1 MKLKLIKACSIILG
15 VLAVGIYIG
24 CKPDKFSGE
33 GNGLT
38 PKAFS
43 ASFTITPLS
52 GKPNYY
58 VLNANS
64 TGVQSVSYDLGD
76 GGGTSPGKFVDT
88 VFYPDA
94 GVYNVTVTALGYI
107 GGVSKTSAPQ
117 IITVATS
124 DPKSGNLVIGGK
136 MTAADDASWTHIT
149 ISPGVTFVL
158 DPSKGVMVASGGNWG
173 HAAVYQAINLV
184 AGQKYAVDM
193 LISGSGATDTWFET
207 YVGSKAPAQGTDYSD
222 GGIKIALNTWNGC
235 GKTAFSG
242 KLSAISCN
250 GAGNTFTAATTGK
263 YYLLIK
269 SGGSNLGVT
278 GISFTNVTLR
288 GVQQ

>member
-1 MKLKLIKACSIILG
+1 MKLKLIKACTIVLG
-15 VLAVGIYIG
+15 VMTIGAYIG
-24 CKPDKFSGE
+24 CKPDSLSGG
-33 GNGLT
+33 GNWLVA
-38 PKAFS
+38 KNV
-43 ASFTITPLS
+43 ASFSILPVA
-52 GKPNYY
+52 GKPNNF
-58 VLNANS
+58 VLKADE
-64 TGVQSVSYDLGD
+64 TGVVAVKWDLGD
-76 GGGTSPGKFVDT
+76 GGGSNLGTAIDSIFV
-88 VFYPDA
+88 PDA
-94 GVYNVTVTALGYI
+94 GTYNVILTTAGV
-107 GGVSKTSAPQ
+107 GGATQSTSKTL
-117 IITVATS
+117 TVATS
-124 DPKSGNLVIGGK
+124 DPKAGNLVIGGK

-158 DPSKGVMVASGGNWG
+158 DPSKGVMVASGGGWG

-250 GAGNTFTAATTGK
+250 GVGKDFTAATTGK

>member
-1 MKLKLIKACSIILG
+1 MKLNLIKACAIVS
-15 VLAVGIYIG
+15 GIMAIGAYVG
-24 CKPDKFSGE
+24 CKPDPLKDGD
-33 GNGLT
+33 NGLVA
-38 PKAFS
+38 KNV
-43 ASFTITPLS
+43 ASFTINPVS
-52 GKPNYY
+52 GKPNNF
-58 VLNANS
+58 VLKAEE
-64 TGVQSVSYDLGD
+64 TGVTAVKWDLGD
-76 GGGTSPGKFVDT
+76 GGGSNIGTAIDSIFV
-88 VFYPDA
+88 PDA
-94 GVYNVTVTALGYI
+94 GTYNVVLTTAGV
-107 GGVSKTSAPQ
+107 GGATQTASKTL
-117 IITVATS
+117 TVATS
-124 DPKSGNLVIGGK
+124 DPKAGNLVVGGK
-136 MTAADDASWTHIT
+136 MTAADDASWKHIT

-158 DPSKGVMVASGGNWG
+158 DPTKNMMVASGGGFG

-207 YVGSKAPAQGTDYSD
+207 YVGSKVPAQGTDYSD

-250 GAGNTFTAATTGK
+250 GAGNTFTVPTTGT

-288 GVQQ
+288 GVQ